1 MELLPFRSANI
12 AHFAKSDLLQVKS
25 HSVFQSVFQEAREAS
40 ATARSVDPVGRLKY
54 DARPMRLPLLALAL
68 ALLFGCASGRP
79 VLARSWMVGKPLD
92 LGATSL
98 DGEPVAVG
106 GAEGHVRAIV
116 LWATWCRSCYE
127 LFPAL
132 EVLADGSGE
141 RGLSVS
147 AITVDEDLAKVRA
160 SVDRLPPQVRVLWDR
175 GAERLG
181 ERLGIEELPTIIV
194 LDRSG
199 VVRFVH
205 DGTDERLLAEVDRET
220 RALLKE

>member
-1 MELLPFRSANI
+1 M
-12 AHFAKSDLLQVKS
+12 
-25 HSVFQSVFQEAREAS
+25 
-40 ATARSVDPVGRLKY
+40 
-54 DARPMRLPLLALAL
+54 ALAL
-68 ALLFGCASGRP
+68 FAGCAGGRP
-79 VLARSWMVGKPLD
+79 ALARSWILGKPLD
-92 LGATSL
+92 LGASTL

-106 GAEGHVRAIV
+106 GPDRSVRVIV
-116 LWATWCRSCYE
+116 LWASWCRSCYE

-132 EVLADGSGE
+132 DVLAASAGGV
-141 RGLSVS
+141 GLSVH
-147 AITVDEDLAKVRA
+147 AISVDEDPEKVRGA
-160 SVDRLPPQVRVLWDR
+160 LERIPKRVHVLWDR

-194 LDRSG
+194 LDRAG